1 MIKRKLVD
9 CGILMQDHDLERV
22 LEFYRSVFTQK
33 IQLRKF
39 IEDVD
44 PGAYDHIFPTH
55 KIVSAADLQKV
66 KKEKALASSE
76 TDGEVRNLFRTA
88 LLKRASHDGVENLIA
103 ELRKKDSQ
111 RSGRITRS
119 DFNAL
124 LHQLGL
130 KVGTPKNLKRLW
142 NAIAGPTETDI
153 DVFLIPLADFYSIH
167 LSLPGD
173 CPHFLSTP
181 CRS

>member
-76 TDGEVRNLFRTA
+76 TDGEVRNLFRSVAAKGRDFQTSNSMTLGGLSGSNESRIAESDTA
-88 LLKRASHDGVENLIA
+88 LQDGFAQEGQ
-103 ELRKKDSQ
+103 S
-111 RSGRITRS
+111 
-119 DFNAL
+119 
-124 LHQLGL
+124 
-130 KVGTPKNLKRLW
+130 
-142 NAIAGPTETDI
+142 
-153 DVFLIPLADFYSIH
+153 
-167 LSLPGD
+167 
-173 CPHFLSTP
+173 
-181 CRS
+181 